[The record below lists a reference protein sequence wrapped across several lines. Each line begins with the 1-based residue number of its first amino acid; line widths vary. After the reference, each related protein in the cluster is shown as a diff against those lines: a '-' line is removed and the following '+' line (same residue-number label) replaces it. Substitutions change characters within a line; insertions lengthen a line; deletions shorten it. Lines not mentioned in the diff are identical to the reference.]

1 MLSHTTLISH
11 SIPLLEMYH
20 DRGAVSEFC
29 AVVRELAIPGA
40 LTETTVSSLGAI
52 VAEADI
58 DILTSQPLYHI
69 S

>member
-1 MLSHTTLISH
+1 
-11 SIPLLEMYH
+11 MYH